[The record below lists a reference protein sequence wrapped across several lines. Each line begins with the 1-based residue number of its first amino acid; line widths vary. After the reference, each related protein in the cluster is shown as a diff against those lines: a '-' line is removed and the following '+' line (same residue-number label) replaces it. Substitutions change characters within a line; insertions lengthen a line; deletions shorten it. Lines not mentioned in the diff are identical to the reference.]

1 MTPAGWAVAAALVLA
16 GAGLAAAWHRRTL
29 DRLERMLDDALA
41 GRFDPGA
48 FDESAASALEN
59 RMARYLTASGL
70 AAGQL
75 AREKDRLKELVGD
88 IAHQTR
94 TPTANLLLDAQ
105 LLAEQPLPPPARVL
119 ADGLA
124 RQTEKL
130 RFLIEALVKLSRLET
145 GVLAVTPAP
154 GTVRPVI
161 ERAVAQARP
170 AADRKGV
177 RLQAEPG
184 DCPAV
189 LDARW
194 TAEALFNLLDP
205 GRRAGDGAG
214 AGLRVL
220 LLPVGGGY
228 RPRHPGGGTGPG
240 VRAVLPGPGRRR
252 HRGGRGGAVP
262 GPADRL
268 RPGRLPAAAQ
278 RRGTGVR
285 LLAVSAPADPAG
297 GKSFRTVRFAPGLSG
312 TP

>member
-16 GAGLAAAWHRRTL
+16 GAGLAAAWQSRRQTRRTL

-194 TAEALFNLLDP
+194 TAEALFNLLDN
-205 GRRAGDGAG
+205 
-214 AGLRVL
+214 
-220 LLPVGGGY
+220 
-228 RPRHPGGGTGPG
+228 
-240 VRAVLPGPGRRR
+240 AVKY
-252 HRGGRGGAVP
+252 
-262 GPADRL
+262 
-268 RPGRLPAAAQ
+268 
-278 RRGTGVR
+278 T
-285 LLAVSAPADPAG
+285 PAG
-297 GKSFRTVRFAPGLSG
+297 GQVMVRVQVYESFCCLSVADTGPSIPEEEQARVFGRFCRGRAAADTEGVGVGLYLARQIACAQGGYLRLRSAEGQGCVFSLFLPRQTPPAENLSG
-312 TP
+312 L